1 MNFHLKFLLIKTA
14 DDEFTE
20 FYFMCLVLY
29 FQRSVCTKEWPT
41 NKEIPGTRDVSRN
54 VDVTMPARTS
64 IPALTGKSL
73 YRDGLHEKGFR

>member
-1 MNFHLKFLLIKTA
+1 M
-14 DDEFTE
+14 
-20 FYFMCLVLY
+20 
-29 FQRSVCTKEWPT
+29 CTKEWPT

-73 YRDGLHEKGFR
+73 YRDGLHEKGFKCDKPCTISCSVLLSP